1 MKKTKLL
8 TFLLAPT
15 FLFLFSGSIFGQETA
30 VKKEYWGEG
39 KLKNQKHYKDG
50 KIDVFF
56 TIWHQ
61 NRIKHIPPSSVSP
74 KDMPVLVY
82 VWVVCEKKFN
92 F

>member
-15 FLFLFSGSIFGQETA
+15 FIFLFSGSIFGQETA
-30 VKKEYWGEG
+30 VKKEYWGR
-39 KLKNQKHYKDG
+39 G
-50 KIDVFF
+50 KIKKSKTLQLWKDRRFF

-61 NRIKHIPPSSVSP
+61 NRTKHIPLSSVSP
-74 KDMPVLVY
+74 KDIPVLVY
-82 VWVVCEKKFN
+82 VWIICEKKFN

>member
-1 MKKTKLL
+1 MNNKPL
-8 TFLLAPT
+8 TLLLALT
-15 FLFLFSGSIFGQETA
+15 FLFLFSGSVFGQETA
-30 VKKEYWGEG
+30 VKKEYWGEE
-39 KLKNQKHYKDG
+39 KSKSQKHYKDG
-50 KIDVFF
+50 KIDGFF

-82 VWVVCEKKFN
+82 VWIVCEKKFN